1 MNFRPAEL
9 LEGHY
14 GQLGNSARSFMP
26 LKNESDSEV
35 FSVETEKQDNLSY
48 TTKTI
53 TVRGWTIS
61 AIM

>member
-1 MNFRPAEL
+1 
-9 LEGHY
+9 
-14 GQLGNSARSFMP
+14 MP

-48 TTKTI
+48 KTETI